1 MVSLLKATLVP
12 EYLVPE
18 AGNMHQLILLA
29 VPLVMILAG
38 IAERRYGPALA
49 GTVTAL
55 PFSVIPAVLVV
66 AGHSGLRAAT
76 ALTISLGAH
85 SAAQVCF
92 GVILILAIKRRP
104 VTQGLGI
111 AAASYA
117 LVSAAL
123 AFVPAV
129 AACAAG
135 AAALFIARRQ
145 IATHEPAH
153 IDGTLAPDTKTIAI
167 RALVAW
173 LAAVTL
179 ATAAGATGPEIGGA
193 IGAFPTLSTV
203 LAVMVS
209 RRSGPAGLVNVI
221 SGLIKTL
228 PVYLCFCLTFTASAT
243 AMPIGGALALATL
256 AAAIILAY
264 VSPRQPSSPHTSQH
278 PTCVS

>member
-1 MVSLLKATLVP
+1 M
-12 EYLVPE
+12 
-18 AGNMHQLILLA
+18 
-29 VPLVMILAG
+29 
-38 IAERRYGPALA
+38 
-49 GTVTAL
+49 
-55 PFSVIPAVLVV
+55 
-66 AGHSGLRAAT
+66 
-76 ALTISLGAH
+76 
-85 SAAQVCF
+85 
-92 GVILILAIKRRP
+92 
-104 VTQGLGI
+104 TQGLGI

-135 AAALFIARRQ
+135 AAALLIARRQ
-145 IATHEPAH
+145 TATHEPAH
-153 IDGTLAPDTKTIAI
+153 IDGTPAPDTKTIAI

-179 ATAAGATGPEIGGA
+179 ATAAGVTGPETGGA

-264 VSPRQPSSPHTSQH
+264 VSPRQPSSLHTSQH
-278 PTCVS
+278 PTRVS